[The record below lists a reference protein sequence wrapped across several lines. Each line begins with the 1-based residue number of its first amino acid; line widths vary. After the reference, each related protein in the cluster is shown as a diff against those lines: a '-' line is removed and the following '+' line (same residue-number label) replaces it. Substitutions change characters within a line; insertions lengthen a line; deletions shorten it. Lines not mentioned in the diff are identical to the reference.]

1 MILLAFVHTDTET
14 ETETASG
21 DRITAFS
28 PSGNLTAQIYTF
40 FSGVEK

>member
-1 MILLAFVHTDTET
+1 MIVLAFVHTDT

-28 PSGNLTAQIYTF
+28 PFGNLTAQIFTF